1 MIFPNFEIHV
11 IPDHIM
17 KNIAI
22 FASGNGTNA
31 ERIIRYFEQDDQ
43 ISVRLVL
50 TNNPKAGVL
59 ERAKKLGVNCLVFDR
74 PAFYQTDEI
83 LDALKD
89 NRIDL
94 IVLAGFLWLVPVNIL
109 RSFEGRIIN
118 IHPALLPKYGGK
130 GMYGRHVH
138 EAVISSGDPVSGIT
152 IHQVNE
158 KYDEGQ
164 IIFQKELP
172 VSRSDTPDTLAG
184 KIHELEYRYF
194 PIVIEELLK

>member
-1 MIFPNFEIHV
+1 M
-11 IPDHIM
+11 
-17 KNIAI
+17 
-22 FASGNGTNA
+22 
-31 ERIIRYFEQDDQ
+31 
-43 ISVRLVL
+43 L

-109 RSFEGRIIN
+109 RSFKGRIIN

-164 IIFQKELP
+164 IIFQNELP

-184 KIHELEYRYF
+184 KIHELE
-194 PIVIEELLK
+194 